1 MFLHASVRRIFFVFI
16 FIGIQ
21 VYDGNASSHYTN
33 TWAVHIPNVDQENV
47 NEIARR
53 HGMINMGQVGLK
65 LCKIWVYTL
74 KIISRIRLYTKAS
87 LCEDMLKF
95 HTRLDRW
102 RVTIILNTAL
112 IRDECDEKPWNTLQ
126 NCPGSLRFVD
136 FYCLWGLNV

>member
-1 MFLHASVRRIFFVFI
+1 MSFHDSIRRIFLVFT

-53 HGMINMGQVGLK
+53 HGMINIGQVGLK
-65 LCKIWVYTL
+65 LFKIWVYTL
-74 KIISRIRLYTKAS
+74 TIISRMRLYTKAS
-87 LCEDMLKF
+87 LCEDMLKIF
-95 HTRLDRW
+95 YTRLDRW
-102 RVTIILNTAL
+102 RATIILNTAL

-126 NCPGSLRFVD
+126 NCPGSLRFVETAR
-136 FYCLWGLNV
+136 L